1 MDYCHRK
8 SSVAKKVIRENNFT
22 YYKLIGIL
30 RKYIKK
36 DGGSLSILDLGCGTG
51 AMAFYLA
58 NNGHKVV
65 GIDISKKAISIAKES
80 TKHLQLKGEACF
92 FCKDIKNFK
101 TKQKFDLVICSEV
114 LEHIKNDANVLKKI
128 FRFLKKNSVLVISV
142 PSKNAPLHKWGLTKE
157 FDRRVGHFRRYSTEE
172 FKRKI
177 ENAGFRIIEIVKTE
191 GLIRNVLFVFDE
203 LNPFIKF
210 IKGPLVKLFIYI
222 DEVFRL
228 ILGESNIYILAQKP

>member
-8 SSVAKKVIRENNFT
+8 SSISRKVIRENNFT
-22 YYKLIGIL
+22 YYNLIRIL

-36 DGGSLSILDLGCGTG
+36 DGDSLSVLDLGCGTG
-51 AMAFYLA
+51 TMAFYLA

-65 GIDISKKAISIAKES
+65 GIDISKKAIKIAKES
-80 TKHLQLKGEACF
+80 AGYLKLKGEARF
-92 FCKDIKNFK
+92 SCKDIKKFE

-128 FRFLKKNSVLVISV
+128 FRFLKKNSLLVISV

-157 FDRRVGHFRRYSTEE
+157 FDRRAGHLRRYSTEE
-172 FKRKI
+172 LKSKI
-177 ENAGFRIIEIVKTE
+177 ENAGFKMIKIVKTE
-191 GLIRNVLFVFDE
+191 GLTRNALFVFDK
-203 LNPFIKF
+203 LNSFIKF